1 MSALARTSR
10 LAFLEAWSNR
20 RGFWTQVAV
29 MLANNLVWIVFW
41 VVFFRQVGSVRGWD
55 STDVFVLLS
64 VLTTAGGIVLG
75 FCYNVIALGRMAATG
90 ELDAV
95 LALPVRPLPYLLA
108 RRVNP
113 VHLGDII
120 FGVILFAGFCDP
132 TPARTAIFLFGVGC
146 AVLVL
151 TGFLVVMGSLSFF
164 LGRNESGELGFH
176 AMILFAAY
184 PVDIFA
190 GVTRTLL
197 YTAVPAGFMTAVP
210 VRLVESFDVRWAAAT
225 LAVGVGLMALGWVT
239 FERGLRRYTSGAVWV
254 TA

>member
-1 MSALARTSR
+1 MTTFALTMR

-20 RGFWTQVAV
+20 RGFWTQVTV
-29 MLANNLVWIVFW
+29 MLVNDLVWITFW
-41 VVFFRQVGSVRGWD
+41 VVFFQRVGEVRGWD
-55 STDVFVLLS
+55 REQVFVLLA

-75 FCYNVIALGRMAATG
+75 LFYNVLELGRMAATG
-90 ELDAV
+90 ELDAA
-95 LALPVRPLPYLLA
+95 LALPVRPLTHLLA

-113 VHLGDII
+113 VHLGDIV
-120 FGVILFAGFCDP
+120 FGVVLFAGFCDP
-132 TPARTAIFLFGVGC
+132 TPVRTAAFAFGVVC

-164 LGRNESGELGFH
+164 VGRTESGELGFH

-190 GVTRTLL
+190 GVTKMLL
-197 YTAVPAGFMTAVP
+197 YTVVPAGFMTAAP
-210 VRLVESFDVRWAAAT
+210 VRMVESFDPRWAAAT
-225 LAVGVGLMALGWVT
+225 FAVGVALMALGWFA
-239 FERGLRRYTSGAVWV
+239 FERGLRRYTSGSVWV